1 MQNILITGLAT
12 LDLIFKLDKFPVKN
26 EKYRA
31 ETAAFSGGGNA
42 GNSSVAVSRLGAN
55 TTIFSSV
62 GKKPEATV
70 TAIDQALGF
79 INWNKEAS

>member
-31 ETAAFSGGGNA
+31 TGEKGTPA
-42 GNSSVAVSRLGAN
+42 
-55 TTIFSSV
+55 
-62 GKKPEATV
+62 EYTV
-70 TAIDQALGF
+70 IVTRILML
-79 INWNKEAS
+79 